1 MSEPVQSQLEA
12 RVQETAGRLQR
23 LWEETGKQLADADA
37 ALKAEASAHPDSF
50 RVLELREASEQA
62 LEATADAAFA
72 LYLLHDLG
80 QEAHAE
86 GLEQAAREKLSLS
99 RSWLARE
106 PEAKADGP
114 EIEAGG

>member
-1 MSEPVQSQLEA
+1 MSEPVKGQREA
-12 RVQETAGRLQR
+12 RVRKTAGRLQR
-23 LWEETGKQLADADA
+23 LWEETGRQLTDADA
-37 ALKAEASAHPDSF
+37 ALKAEASAHPDSV

-62 LEATADAAFA
+62 LDANADAAFA
-72 LYLLHDLG
+72 LYLLHDLR

-106 PEAKADGP
+106 PEAEADGP